1 MSVSGTID
9 SRGNGT
15 LTVAGPVDGTVTYR
29 NARLT
34 GTLGGQSF

>member
-1 MSVSGTID
+1 VSVSGTID

-15 LTVAGPVDGTVTYR
+15 LTVAGPVDGTMTYR
-29 NARLT
+29 NGKLS